1 MRRIYSSTRSSG
13 GITRE
18 ERRMNDWA
26 VARLSGHL
34 EARGGEGLF
43 WMTLAV
49 LVAVLV
55 VSLL

>member
-1 MRRIYSSTRSSG
+1 
-13 GITRE
+13 
-18 ERRMNDWA
+18 MNAWA

-49 LVAVLV
+49 VFVLCLLAVV
-55 VSLL
+55 FLLCLLAGGA